1 MVLRVD
7 LIFSYWVI
15 TWFVVYSIGI
25 TQYSPKFVII
35 IALLENVY
43 SGIMLRTANIQTIM
57 SLMVLILLKIIILFV
72 LRNDKIRGID
82 ILVSVILFIIYVLWV
97 HINNETVVGYYN
109 KIQRSLNKNDNN
121 TPLVHLLSG
130 MFGKG

>member
-15 TWFVVYSIGI
+15 TWFVVYSIGL

-121 TPLVHLLSG
+121 TPLVHLLSR
-130 MFGKG
+130 MFGKS

>member
-15 TWFVVYSIGI
+15 TWFVVYSIGL

-57 SLMVLILLKIIILFV
+57 SLMVLTLIKIILLFV

-109 KIQRSLNKNDNN
+109 KIQRSLNNNDNN
-121 TPLVHLLSG
+121 TPLVHILSR
-130 MFGKG
+130 MFGKS

>member
-7 LIFSYWVI
+7 LIFSYWII

-35 IALLENVY
+35 IALLESVY
-43 SGIMLRTANIQTIM
+43 SGIILRTANIQTIM
-57 SLMVLILLKIIILFV
+57 SLMVLILIKIILLFV

-82 ILVSVILFIIYVLWV
+82 ILVSVILFIIYVIWV

-121 TPLVHLLSG
+121 TPLVHLLSR
-130 MFGKG
+130 MFGKS